1 MSKNQSSFA
10 INDPSLVGN
19 YMAGNVLSNNQPNV
33 HGYYSSAMGV
43 SSNTIPYT
51 WANGS
56 QSISGTLDLNGNDA
70 DIMIGG
76 KSLRDFMDTMEK
88 RLAILVPD
96 PAKLEKFEALKK
108 AYDHYILMEK
118 LIGED

>member
-19 YMAGNVLSNNQPNV
+19 YMVGNVSSNNQPNV
-33 HGYYSSAMGV
+33 HGYSSGMSV
-43 SSNTIPYT
+43 SSNAIPYT
-51 WANGS
+51 WANGTNS
-56 QSISGTLDLNGNDA
+56 MSGKLELEGEGA
-70 DIMIGG
+70 DIKING

-96 PAKLEKFEALKK
+96 PAKLEKYEALKK

>member
-19 YMAGNVLSNNQPNV
+19 YMVGNVSSNNQYSG
-33 HGYYSSAMGV
+33 HGYSSGMNV
-43 SSNTIPYT
+43 SSNAIPYT
-51 WANGS
+51 WANGTNS
-56 QSISGTLDLNGNDA
+56 TGGKLVLEGEGA
-70 DIMIGG
+70 DIKING

-96 PAKLEKFEALKK
+96 PAKLEKYEALKK
-108 AYDHYILMEK
+108 AYNHYILMEK